1 MSIDDF
7 VSLHTH
13 SDMSQLD
20 GCGKINE
27 YVKTA
32 KARGHKAIAFTD
44 HGTMRGLMT
53 LYEQCKEVD
62 IKPIFGTEFYV
73 AKNMR
78 RKGLTEDEKA
88 EITKGIS
95 KAGHKAA
102 IKAYEERE
110 GIRDR
115 WHITVWAK
123 NNEGLRNLYKL
134 SSASFIDGF
143 YYKPRIDIDALIEH
157 GAGLHVASGCLS
169 SPINDHWLAGKKR
182 DTFAYADRLH
192 EAFKDRFWLELQPHA
207 IREQRETNALMLKL
221 HERYGGVS
229 KFIAT
234 QDAHYVHQED
244 APHHEVLLCI
254 GTGSNLSDP
263 SRFKFD
269 GDEFHFRTRKEMWRA
284 FKAHHE
290 HIPGHVVKQA
300 LDATMELA
308 ESCDAKIE
316 VDYHKTLLPDPG
328 LPEKY
333 AGNHFKYLTDLCL
346 EGWAWR
352 EVPKRA
358 GSFAARE
365 RITKEAALEVYRERL
380 KMELRALKVQ
390 RFVPYFLI
398 VRDLYRFARESSIM
412 VGPGRGSVGGSL
424 IAFLL
429 GIASTDPIEHG
440 LIFERFISPTRIDMP
455 DIDMDFE
462 DRRRGEIMEYIR
474 QKYGADKVCQ
484 IATIGKLSGKECIR
498 SVSRVLEIPLNE
510 VNQVTKSIVE
520 RSSGDERASQ
530 TIEDSFKEFDVCRE
544 FDKKYPD
551 VLKHARVL
559 EGMAKNL
566 GVHAAGVVASP
577 VTLTDVIPLEIRKQA
592 GKPDLVVSAFDMYGV
607 AAAGLVKMDV
617 LGLRTLTVIKEA
629 LEQVEIR
636 HGKHIDMERVSL
648 NDPKVLAAFTAH
660 DYGGVFQYDTPS
672 ADKVCTGVDF
682 SSFEDVAAMTAL
694 NRPGTS
700 RSGLATK
707 YVERKKNPKLV
718 EKIDFHPAVS
728 AITKDTLGII
738 VYQEHVL
745 RIFTDIAGFAPA
757 TADKLRKTI
766 AKKIGDET
774 LGRERETFVK
784 GAMEKTPGMTEAVAN
799 KIMDAITFFGC
810 LDGDEL
816 IAGPQGSKRISD
828 IKAGDKILSYKNGR
842 LVKNRVKAAGPSG
855 WKRLVRIRVG
865 GTRSVLASRDHW
877 WLMNDGLY
885 RKTRALRLGDRIAIS
900 ATECSPTL
908 KFIRDEEELQE
919 RLRTQGV
926 VEGALLSVLPEGI
939 QEGEDSRGE
948 AGRLRAQQ
956 AAGAPSGEVLE
967 GRIGQDGFCRCRSS
981 AGRIGP
987 GEQEL
992 EGRLHSRLLG
1002 SGEVSAFGS
1011 EEVRALRE
1019 EAGSDTSGAEH
1030 EDASR
1035 PPHESGQERQPQG
1048 EHRDDLPEVPLQG
1061 ASSGEGIRWL
1071 EVTGLELDGVAETFD
1086 LECEGEPAN
1095 YVLANGLISHNS
1107 YGFNKSHAT
1116 AYGMIAYWCMWIKVY
1131 YPVEFFWSLMK
1142 NEPERIDVQ
1151 KIAKDAKKH
1160 GIELMPPHASTS
1172 KAQFTIDGDKR
1183 IRGSLVDINGVGE
1196 KAAEAVMAAQPFK
1209 DMVDFVARV
1218 DRRRCNRGAVVA
1230 LAKAGALDGLLPNI
1244 KWFIENA
1251 DAAWD
1256 ALTSKR
1262 KRDTPEKLREML
1274 AASAE
1279 MEDYNEEDKLLVG
1292 SKVSP
1297 LAFGRHPID
1306 AYESFINGKVKATI
1320 TEMGDEDYWKNFDGK
1335 GHFIAGVIVEVKY
1348 NQIGDFHTGPMP
1360 SDQERREQFWGAR
1373 YANVNIEERSGKQN
1387 RVKFDHDVF
1396 DANRHIIDKGL
1407 GTAVLAHV
1415 TASEFTQTL
1424 RAQFAIDIEDCR
1436 TRYRADAVR
1445 TQWEMIVMGT
1455 HPAKVYP
1462 WKDDTLRKARIT
1474 NDRFWKSQNGG
1485 VFVGVVTNVR
1495 LKYDKKGGLMAYFGL
1510 IGGDLRFT
1518 EVTCFASMWLQIRAA
1533 IQPGKL
1539 IKIELARQPDTWRRK
1554 GLSTMFNG
1562 GQVKVL
1568 NRSPTFSAAL
1578 GGAE

>member
-1 MSIDDF
+1 MSTDDF
-7 VSLHTH
+7 VHLHTH

-20 GCGKINE
+20 GCGKISE

-53 LYEQCKEVD
+53 QYEQCKEVD
-62 IKPIFGTEFYV
+62 IKGIFGTEFYV
-73 AKNMR
+73 SKSMK
-78 RKGLTEDEKA
+78 RKGLTDEEKTELTAGKPKA
-88 EITKGIS
+88 E
-95 KAGHKAA
+95 HKQA
-102 IKAYEERE
+102 IKAYEEHE

-143 YYKPRIDIDALIEH
+143 YYKPRIDLDALIEH

-169 SPINDHWLAGKKR
+169 SPINDSWLAGKKR
-182 DTFAYADRLH
+182 DAFAYADRLH

-207 IREQRETNALMLKL
+207 IRDQRITNELMLKL

-234 QDAHYVHQED
+234 QDAHYVYQED

-263 SRFKFD
+263 GRFKFD
-269 GDEFHFRTRKEMWRA
+269 GDEFHFRTRKEMFRA
-284 FKAHHE
+284 FKAHHD
-290 HIPGHVVKQA
+290 HIPVKVVKSA

-328 LPEKY
+328 VPEKY
-333 AGNHFKYLTDLCL
+333 AGDQFKYLRDLCL

-352 EVPKRA
+352 EVSKRA
-358 GSFAARE
+358 ASVAARE
-365 RITKEAALEVYRERL
+365 GVTKAAALEMYRERL

-462 DRRRGEIMEYIR
+462 DRRRGEIIDYVR

-530 TIEDSFKEFDVCRE
+530 TIEDSFKEFDICRA
-544 FDKKYPD
+544 FDKKYPE

-577 VTLTDVIPLEIRKQA
+577 VKLTDVIPLEIRKQA

-636 HGKHIDMERVSL
+636 HGVKVDMERVSL

-660 DYGGVFQYDTPS
+660 DYGGIFQYDTPS

-718 EKIDFHPAVS
+718 EKVDFHPAVS

-774 LGRERETFVK
+774 LGKERETFVK
-784 GAMEKTPGMTEAVAN
+784 GAMEKTPGMTEKVAN
-799 KIMDAITFFGC
+799 KIMDAITFFG
-810 LDGDEL
+810 
-816 IAGPQGSKRISD
+816 
-828 IKAGDKILSYKNGR
+828 
-842 LVKNRVKAAGPSG
+842 
-855 WKRLVRIRVG
+855 
-865 GTRSVLASRDHW
+865 
-877 WLMNDGLY
+877 
-885 RKTRALRLGDRIAIS
+885 
-900 ATECSPTL
+900 
-908 KFIRDEEELQE
+908 
-919 RLRTQGV
+919 
-926 VEGALLSVLPEGI
+926 
-939 QEGEDSRGE
+939 
-948 AGRLRAQQ
+948 
-956 AAGAPSGEVLE
+956 
-967 GRIGQDGFCRCRSS
+967 
-981 AGRIGP
+981 
-987 GEQEL
+987 
-992 EGRLHSRLLG
+992 
-1002 SGEVSAFGS
+1002 
-1011 EEVRALRE
+1011 
-1019 EAGSDTSGAEH
+1019 
-1030 EDASR
+1030 
-1035 PPHESGQERQPQG
+1035 
-1048 EHRDDLPEVPLQG
+1048 
-1061 ASSGEGIRWL
+1061 
-1071 EVTGLELDGVAETFD
+1071 
-1086 LECEGEPAN
+1086 
-1095 YVLANGLISHNS
+1095 S

-1160 GIELMPPHASTS
+1160 GIELMPPHVSTS

-1209 DMVDFVARV
+1209 DIVDFVARV

-1262 KRDTPEKLREML
+1262 KRDTPEALREML
-1274 AASAE
+1274 SESAKL
-1279 MEDYNEEDKLLVG
+1279 EDYSDEDKLLVG

-1297 LAFGRHPID
+1297 LSFGRHPID
-1306 AYESFINGKVKATI
+1306 AYESFITGKIKAPI
-1320 TEMGDEDYWKNFDGK
+1320 VEMGSDDYFKDFDGK

-1348 NQIGDFHTGPMP
+1348 NQIGDFHTGPLP
-1360 SDQERREQFWGAR
+1360 TDEERRREFWGAR
-1373 YANVNIEERSGKQN
+1373 YANVNIEDRSGKQN

-1415 TASEFTQTL
+1415 TASAFTQTL

-1436 TRYRADAVR
+1436 KRYRANELR
-1445 TQWEMIVMGT
+1445 TEWEMIAMGT

-1462 WKDDTLRKARIT
+1462 WKDDAMRKARIT
-1474 NDRFWKSQNGG
+1474 NERFWKSMHGG
-1485 VFVGVVTNVR
+1485 VFTGVVTNVR

-1510 IGGDLRFT
+1510 IGGDLRYT
-1518 EVTCFASMWLQIRAA
+1518 EATCFASTWLQIRNAV
-1533 IQPGKL
+1533 QPGKL
-1539 IKIELARQPDTWRRK
+1539 IKIELERQPDKWRGK
-1554 GLSTMFNG
+1554 GLSTIFNG

-1568 NRSPTFSAAL
+1568 NRKPTFSAAL

>member
-1 MSIDDF
+1 MTDDF
-7 VSLHTH
+7 VHLHTH

-20 GCGKINE
+20 GCGKISE

-53 LYEQCKEVD
+53 QYEQCKEVD
-62 IKPIFGTEFYV
+62 IKGIFGSEFYV
-73 AKNMR
+73 SKSMR
-78 RKGLTEDEKA
+78 RKGLTEEEKL
-88 EITKGIS
+88 EITKDLK
-95 KAGHKAA
+95 KAEHKNA

-143 YYKPRIDIDALIEH
+143 YYKPRIDLDALIEH

-169 SPINDHWLAGKKR
+169 SPINDSWLAGKKR
-182 DTFAYADRLH
+182 DAFAYADRLH

-207 IREQRETNALMLKL
+207 IRDQRITNELMLKL

-263 SRFKFD
+263 NRFKFD
-269 GDEFHFRTRKEMWRA
+269 GDEFHFRTRKEMFRA
-284 FKAHHE
+284 FKAHHD
-290 HIPGHVVKQA
+290 HIPVSVVKRA

-316 VDYHKTLLPDPG
+316 VDYHKTLLPDAG
-328 LPEKY
+328 IPEKY
-333 AGNHFKYLTDLCL
+333 AGNSFTYLRDLCM

-352 EVPKRA
+352 EIGKRA
-358 GSFAARE
+358 GSIAARE
-365 RITKEAALEVYRERL
+365 RITKSEALEMYRARL
-380 KMELRALKVQ
+380 KMELLALKKQ

-398 VRDLYRFARESSIM
+398 VRDLYRFAREAKIM

-455 DIDMDFE
+455 DVDMDFE
-462 DRRRGEIMEYIR
+462 DRRRGEIIDYIR

-530 TIEDSFKEFDVCRE
+530 TIEDSFKEFDICRE
-544 FDKKYPD
+544 FDKKYPE

-636 HGKHIDMERVSL
+636 HGKHIDMERVGL

-718 EKIDFHPAVS
+718 EKVDFHPAVS
-728 AITKDTLGII
+728 KITSDTLGII

-774 LGRERETFVK
+774 LGKERETFVK

-799 KIMDAITFFGC
+799 KIMDAITFFG
-810 LDGDEL
+810 
-816 IAGPQGSKRISD
+816 
-828 IKAGDKILSYKNGR
+828 
-842 LVKNRVKAAGPSG
+842 
-855 WKRLVRIRVG
+855 
-865 GTRSVLASRDHW
+865 
-877 WLMNDGLY
+877 
-885 RKTRALRLGDRIAIS
+885 
-900 ATECSPTL
+900 
-908 KFIRDEEELQE
+908 
-919 RLRTQGV
+919 
-926 VEGALLSVLPEGI
+926 
-939 QEGEDSRGE
+939 
-948 AGRLRAQQ
+948 
-956 AAGAPSGEVLE
+956 
-967 GRIGQDGFCRCRSS
+967 
-981 AGRIGP
+981 
-987 GEQEL
+987 
-992 EGRLHSRLLG
+992 
-1002 SGEVSAFGS
+1002 
-1011 EEVRALRE
+1011 
-1019 EAGSDTSGAEH
+1019 
-1030 EDASR
+1030 
-1035 PPHESGQERQPQG
+1035 
-1048 EHRDDLPEVPLQG
+1048 
-1061 ASSGEGIRWL
+1061 
-1071 EVTGLELDGVAETFD
+1071 
-1086 LECEGEPAN
+1086 
-1095 YVLANGLISHNS
+1095 S

-1274 AASAE
+1274 AASALL
-1279 MEDYNEEDKLLVG
+1279 EDYNAEDKLLVG

-1306 AYESFINGKVKATI
+1306 AYESFITSKVKAPI
-1320 TEMGDEDYWKNFDGK
+1320 TEMDNEGYWQDFDGK

-1360 SDQERREQFWGAR
+1360 SDQERQQQFWGAR

-1436 TRYRADAVR
+1436 KRYRADELR

-1462 WKDDTLRKARIT
+1462 WKDDATRKARIT
-1474 NDRFWKSQNGG
+1474 NDRFWKSQTGG

-1518 EVTCFASMWLQIRAA
+1518 EVTCFASMWVQIRKAV
-1533 IQPGKL
+1533 QPGKL
-1539 IKIELARQPDTWRRK
+1539 IKIELERQPDTWRRK

-1568 NRSPTFSAAL
+1568 NRAPTFSAAL

>member
-1 MSIDDF
+1 MTDIDDF
-7 VSLHTH
+7 VHLHLH

-20 GCGKINE
+20 GCGKIGE

-44 HGTMRGLMT
+44 HGTMRGVMT
-53 LYEQCKEVD
+53 QYEQCKEVD
-62 IKPIFGTEFYV
+62 LKPIFGTEFYV
-73 AKNMR
+73 SKSMR

-88 EITKGIS
+88 DITKGLK
-95 KAGHKAA
+95 KAEHKAA

-143 YYKPRIDIDALIEH
+143 YYKPRIDLDTLIEH

-169 SPINDHWLAGKKR
+169 SPINDSWLAGKKR
-182 DTFAYADRLH
+182 DAFEYADKLH
-192 EAFKDRFWLELQPHA
+192 EAFKERFWLEIQPHA
-207 IREQRETNALMLKL
+207 IKDQRLTNELMMKL
-221 HERYGGVS
+221 HERYDGVS
-229 KFIAT
+229 RYLAT

-263 SRFKFD
+263 ERFKFD
-269 GDEFHFRTRKEMWRA
+269 GDEFHFRTRKEMISA
-284 FKAHHE
+284 FLKHHDHLPKRVIKE
-290 HIPGHVVKQA
+290 G
-300 LDATMELA
+300 LNSTMELA

-328 LPEKY
+328 VPAKY
-333 AGNHFKYLTDLCL
+333 AGDHFKYLRDLCL

-358 GSFAARE
+358 GSYAARE
-365 RITKEAALEVYRERL
+365 RITKAEALSIYTERL
-380 KMELRALKVQ
+380 KMELKALKVQ

-398 VRDLYRFARESSIM
+398 VRDLYRFAREASIM

-462 DRRRGEIMEYIR
+462 DRRRGEIIQYVR
-474 QKYGADKVCQ
+474 QKYGEDKVCQ

-510 VNQVTKSIVE
+510 VNQVTSSIIE

-530 TIEDSFKEFDVCRE
+530 TIEDSFKDFDICRK
-544 FDKKYPD
+544 FNVKYPA
-551 VLKHARVL
+551 VLQHARVL

-566 GVHAAGVVASP
+566 GIHAAGVVASP
-577 VTLTDVIPLEIRKQA
+577 VTLTDVIPLEVRKHKD
-592 GKPDLVVSAFDMYGV
+592 GDVIVSAFDMYGV

-629 LEQVEIR
+629 LEAVEQR
-636 HGKHIDMERVSL
+636 HGKKVDMERVGL
-648 NDPKVLAAFTAH
+648 NDHKVLAAFTAH

-672 ADKVCTGVDF
+672 ADKVCQGVNF
-682 SSFEDVAAMTAL
+682 TSFEDVAAMTAL

-718 EKIDFHPAVS
+718 EKVDFHPAVS
-728 AITKDTLGII
+728 KITSDTLGII

-774 LGRERETFVK
+774 LGKERETFVK

-799 KIMDAITFFGC
+799 KIMDAITFFG
-810 LDGDEL
+810 
-816 IAGPQGSKRISD
+816 
-828 IKAGDKILSYKNGR
+828 
-842 LVKNRVKAAGPSG
+842 
-855 WKRLVRIRVG
+855 
-865 GTRSVLASRDHW
+865 
-877 WLMNDGLY
+877 
-885 RKTRALRLGDRIAIS
+885 
-900 ATECSPTL
+900 
-908 KFIRDEEELQE
+908 
-919 RLRTQGV
+919 
-926 VEGALLSVLPEGI
+926 
-939 QEGEDSRGE
+939 
-948 AGRLRAQQ
+948 
-956 AAGAPSGEVLE
+956 
-967 GRIGQDGFCRCRSS
+967 
-981 AGRIGP
+981 
-987 GEQEL
+987 
-992 EGRLHSRLLG
+992 
-1002 SGEVSAFGS
+1002 
-1011 EEVRALRE
+1011 
-1019 EAGSDTSGAEH
+1019 
-1030 EDASR
+1030 
-1035 PPHESGQERQPQG
+1035 
-1048 EHRDDLPEVPLQG
+1048 
-1061 ASSGEGIRWL
+1061 
-1071 EVTGLELDGVAETFD
+1071 
-1086 LECEGEPAN
+1086 
-1095 YVLANGLISHNS
+1095 S

-1131 YPVEFFWSLMK
+1131 YPVEFYWALMK

-1160 GIELMPPHASTS
+1160 DIELMPPHVSTS

-1196 KAAEAVMAAQPFK
+1196 KAAEAVMAAQPFT
-1209 DMVDFVARV
+1209 DIMDFIARV

-1230 LAKAGALDGLLPNI
+1230 LAKAGALDGLMPNI

-1251 DAAWD
+1251 DTAWD
-1256 ALTSKR
+1256 MLTSKR
-1262 KRDTPEKLREML
+1262 KRDTVEKARELL
-1274 AASAE
+1274 AESAKL
-1279 MEDYNEEDKLLVG
+1279 EDYNEEDKLLVG

-1306 AYESFINGKVKATI
+1306 AYESFMGSKVKATI
-1320 TEMGDEDYWKNFDGK
+1320 VEMGADDYFKDYDGK

-1360 SDQERREQFWGAR
+1360 TEEERRREFWGAR

-1387 RVKFDHDVF
+1387 RVKFDHHMF
-1396 DANRHIIDKGL
+1396 DSFRHIIDKGL
-1407 GTAVLAHV
+1407 GTAVIAHV
-1415 TASEFTQTL
+1415 TASAFTQTL
-1424 RAQFAIDIEDCR
+1424 RAQFAVDIEDCR
-1436 TRYRADAVR
+1436 RRYRANELR
-1445 TQWEMIVMGT
+1445 TEWEMITMGT

-1462 WKDDTLRKARIT
+1462 WKDRETRKLRIT
-1474 NDRFWKSQNGG
+1474 NERFWKSMHGG
-1485 VFVGVVTNVR
+1485 VFTGVVTDVR
-1495 LKYDKKGGLMAYFGL
+1495 PKYDKKGGLMAYFGL
-1510 IGGDLRFT
+1510 IGGDFRYT
-1518 EVTCFASMWLQIRAA
+1518 EVTCFASTWLQVRKA

-1539 IKIELARQPDTWRRK
+1539 IKIELERQPDTWRGK
-1554 GLSTMFNG
+1554 GLSTIFNG

-1568 NRSPTFSAAL
+1568 NRAPTFSAATA
-1578 GGAE
+1578 AEE